1 MAPFSSLLTVRL
13 FSSAAYVCAISDM
26 TGHFFS
32 TFKTLGFFTEI
43 FHIYSV
49 TFAKHFSQAF
59 LLWLLP
65 P

>member
-1 MAPFSSLLTVRL
+1 MALFSSLLTVWL
-13 FSSAAYVCAISDM
+13 FSWAAYVCAISDM
-26 TGHFFS
+26 AGHLFS

-43 FHIYSV
+43 FHVYSV
-49 TFAKHFSQAF
+49 TFAKHFSRAF